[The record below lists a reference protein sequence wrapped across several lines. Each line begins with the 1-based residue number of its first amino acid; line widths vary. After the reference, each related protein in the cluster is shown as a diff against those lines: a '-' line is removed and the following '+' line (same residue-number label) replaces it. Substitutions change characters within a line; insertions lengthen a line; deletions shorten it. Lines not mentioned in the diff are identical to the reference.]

1 MVQDDIGPEPE
12 RYWDWMGW
20 KLRQSEKLQEARKY
34 SKQKRKEEVKKKH
47 IHSNALMLDLK
58 EMTREEIWKKTV
70 ADLQTEI
77 HELQMMVVRLQE
89 KLNKMQEDNYDE
101 EEANRRMDI
110 IGQNGNDG
118 LHYSEVEDSNLHGP
132 EFRQRF
138 RT

>member
-20 KLRQSEKLQEARKY
+20 KLRQSPEW
-34 SKQKRKEEVKKKH
+34 KKVM
-47 IHSNALMLDLK
+47 NK

-89 KLNKMQEDNYDE
+89 KLNKMQEENYDE

-118 LHYSEVEDSNLHGP
+118 LHYDEEENSNLYGP

>member
-1 MVQDDIGPEPE
+1 MEKQTDTNLVQDPEPE
-12 RYWDWMGW
+12 RYYDWMLW
-20 KLRQSEKLQEARKY
+20 KLRQENTLERSRMKTM
-34 SKQKRKEEVKKKH
+34 S
-47 IHSNALMLDLK
+47 
-58 EMTREEIWKKTV
+58 REEMWKKTV

-89 KLNKMQEDNYDE
+89 KLNKIQEDNYDE

>member
-20 KLRQSEKLQEARKY
+20 KLRQSPEW
-34 SKQKRKEEVKKKH
+34 KKVM
-47 IHSNALMLDLK
+47 NK

-89 KLNKMQEDNYDE
+89 KLNKMQKDNYDE

-138 RT
+138 RI

>member
-1 MVQDDIGPEPE
+1 
-12 RYWDWMGW
+12 MGW
-20 KLRQSEKLQEARKY
+20 KLRQSPEW
-34 SKQKRKEEVKKKH
+34 KKVM
-47 IHSNALMLDLK
+47 NK

-89 KLNKMQEDNYDE
+89 KLNKIQEDNYDE

-118 LHYSEVEDSNLHGP
+118 IHYDKLNNNGEE
-132 EFRQRF
+132 E
-138 RT
+138 